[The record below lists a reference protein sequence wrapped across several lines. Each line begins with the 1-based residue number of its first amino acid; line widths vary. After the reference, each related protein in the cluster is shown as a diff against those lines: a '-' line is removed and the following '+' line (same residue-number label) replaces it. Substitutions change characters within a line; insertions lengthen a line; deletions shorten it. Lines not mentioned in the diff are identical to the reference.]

1 MTSAPLFLA
10 LRYLRPT
17 RSFIS
22 VITVISMLGVML
34 GVGVLVF
41 VMSVF
46 SGWQREFRQML
57 IGFEPHALVKPFST
71 PEGDPSAPKPAD
83 WRELRKVLAQR
94 PEVVSAVPVAE
105 GTIVV
110 ENNGNL
116 QGLPVIGMMDEPD
129 NALLIKLKKHIAEDA
144 KGNTKVVDQK
154 TGKVTYRKGE
164 FNLSDDCIVISDKF
178 AKELG
183 AKVGD
188 TLVVHAE
195 KSVTQFI
202 RQVREI
208 PEDAEEK
215 KRAEALDN
223 VTVLSKDL
231 KLVATL
237 RADTAGQKAYV
248 PMNVAQ
254 EFFNLESDVSGIEL
268 ELKEPEDVEK
278 VMDRIYHSGAIPDT
292 WVYSTWIQEHAM
304 HLESV
309 ENQHTMMWF
318 ILLFIMLVASIC
330 VMNTTIT
337 VTVKKRREIGILTAL
352 GTRAWQIIAI
362 FVSQAGI
369 VALVG
374 VVAGLAGG
382 FFVLSIRNW
391 LRDQISSLTGRDIF
405 PQDIYFLSSIPA
417 HTDPAELL
425 AICTTAVALCLLAA
439 LIPSWFAARVDPAV
453 ALRDGG

>member
-1 MTSAPLFLA
+1 MTENENEDDFHQLPRLTSAPIFLA

-46 SGWQREFRQML
+46 SGWQVEFRKML
-57 IGFEPHALVKPFST
+57 MGFEPHVMVQQMTAHDDST
-71 PEGDPSAPKPAD
+71 TAPD
-83 WRELRKVLAQR
+83 WRELRKALVQQPGVL
-94 PEVVSAVPVAE
+94 SAVPVAE
-105 GTIVV
+105 GVVVV
-110 ENNGNL
+110 ENAGSL
-116 QGLPVIGMMDEPD
+116 QGVSVIGLTDEPD
-129 NALLIKLKKHIAEDA
+129 NALLQKLTKHLKD
-144 KGNTKVVDQK
+144 
-154 TGKVTYRKGE
+154 GKFDLNGDSIV
-164 FNLSDDCIVISDKF
+164 LSDQF
-178 AKELG
+178 ARQLG
-183 AKVGD
+183 AKIGD
-188 TLVVHAE
+188 TLVVHAAD
-195 KSVTQFI
+195 SVNQFI
-202 RQVREI
+202 HQVREI
-208 PEDAEEK
+208 PEDTEDK

-231 KLVATL
+231 TLIATL
-237 RADTAGQKAYV
+237 RADTAGMRGYV
-248 PMNVAQ
+248 PLHVAQ
-254 EFFNLESDVSGIEL
+254 EFFNLGSGVSGIEL
-268 ELKEPEDVEK
+268 ELSDPDAADRLMHALSQSAALPE
-278 VMDRIYHSGAIPDT
+278 T
-292 WVYSTWIQEHAM
+292 WGWRTWTQEHGFM
-304 HLESV
+304 LESV
-309 ENQHTMMWF
+309 ENQRVMMWF
-318 ILLFIMLVASIC
+318 ILLFIMLVAAIC

-382 FFVLSIRNW
+382 FFFLSIRNK
-391 LRDQISSLTGRDIF
+391 LRDLIADLTGRDIF

-417 HTDPAELL
+417 HTHLSDLL
-425 AICTTAVALCLLAA
+425 IICTTAVALCLMAA
-439 LIPSWFAARVDPAV
+439 LVPAWFAARVDPAV

>member
-57 IGFEPHALVKPFST
+57 IGFEPHAMVQPL
-71 PEGDPSAPKPAD
+71 SAHEVEPDGPKPVD
-83 WRELRKVLAQR
+83 WRELRKTLAQR
-94 PEVVSAVPVAE
+94 PEVASAVPVAE
-105 GTIVV
+105 GVVVV
-110 ENNGNL
+110 ENSGNL
-116 QGLPVIGMMDEPD
+116 QGVSVIGMADDKD
-129 NALLIKLKKHIAEDA
+129 NALLQKLKKHLKQGLFDLQGDTII
-144 KGNTKVVDQK
+144 
-154 TGKVTYRKGE
+154 
-164 FNLSDDCIVISDKF
+164 LSDKF
-178 AKELG
+178 AKEIG
-183 AKVGD
+183 AKIGD
-188 TLVVHAE
+188 TLVVHAAD
-195 KSVTQFI
+195 SVNQFI

-215 KRAEALDN
+215 KRSEVLDS

-231 KLVATL
+231 TLVATL
-237 RADTAGQKAYV
+237 RADTAGPRGYV
-248 PMNVAQ
+248 PLHVAQ
-254 EFFNLESDVSGIEL
+254 EFFNLDSNVSGIEL
-268 ELKEPEDVEK
+268 ELNDPDNVERVMNKIYLSGVLPESWGY
-278 VMDRIYHSGAIPDT
+278 R
-292 WVYSTWIQEHAM
+292 TWIQEHGM
-304 HLESV
+304 MLESV
-309 ENQHTMMWF
+309 ENQRTMMWF
-318 ILLFIMLVASIC
+318 LLLFIMLVASIC

-362 FVSQAGI
+362 FVAQAGI

-374 VVAGLAGG
+374 VAAGLAGG
-382 FFVLSIRNW
+382 FFVLGIRNW
-391 LRDQISSLTGRDIF
+391 LRDQIANISGRDIF

-417 HTDPAELL
+417 HTNPSDLL
-425 AICTTAVALCLLAA
+425 TICATAVALCLMAA
-439 LIPSWFAARVDPAV
+439 LVPSWFAARVDPAV

>member
-1 MTSAPLFLA
+1 MTSASFFLA

-46 SGWQREFRQML
+46 SGWQREFREML
-57 IGFEPHALVKPFST
+57 LGFEPHAMVQPMSS
-71 PEGDPSAPKPAD
+71 DDDARQID
-83 WRELRKVLAQR
+83 WRKLRETLAAR
-94 PEVVSAVPVAE
+94 PEVVSAIPVAE
-105 GTIVV
+105 DVVVV
-110 ENNGNL
+110 ENAGSL
-116 QGLPVIGMMDEPD
+116 QGVSVIGMTAEPD
-129 NALLIKLKKHIAEDA
+129 NALLKKLSKHLKE
-144 KGNTKVVDQK
+144 
-154 TGKVTYRKGE
+154 GK
-164 FNLSDDCIVISDKF
+164 FDLSGDSIVLSDKF

-183 AKVGD
+183 VKIGD
-188 TLVVHAE
+188 TLVVHAAR
-195 KSVTQFI
+195 SVNQFI
-202 RQVREI
+202 QQVREI
-208 PEDAEEK
+208 PEDAAEA

-231 KLVATL
+231 TLVATL
-237 RADTAGQKAYV
+237 RADTAGERGYV
-248 PMNVAQ
+248 PLHVAQ
-254 EFFNLESDVSGIEL
+254 EFFNLEGSVSGIEL
-268 ELKEPEDVEK
+268 ELNDPDNAEP
-278 VMDRIYHSGAIPDT
+278 VMEAIYRAGIVPKT
-292 WVYSTWIQEHAM
+292 WGWRTWMQQHGVM
-304 HLESV
+304 LESV
-309 ENQHTMMWF
+309 ENQRTMMWF
-318 ILLFIMLVASIC
+318 LLLFIMLVAAIC

-352 GTRAWQIIAI
+352 GTRAWQIISI

-382 FFVLSIRNW
+382 FFFLGIRNK
-391 LRDQISSLTGRDIF
+391 LRDLIADLTGRDIF

-417 HTDPAELL
+417 HTDLGDLL
-425 AICTTAVALCLLAA
+425 TICATAVALCLMAA
-439 LIPSWFAARVDPAV
+439 FVPAWFAARVDPAV

>member
-57 IGFEPHALVKPFST
+57 LGFEPHAMVQPMTSRDEARQT
-71 PEGDPSAPKPAD
+71 D
-83 WRELRKVLAQR
+83 WRKLRDALAAR
-94 PEVVSAVPVAE
+94 PEVVSAIPVAE
-105 GTIVV
+105 DVVVV
-110 ENNGNL
+110 ENAGSL
-116 QGLPVIGMMDEPD
+116 QGVSVIGMTEEAD
-129 NALLIKLKKHIAEDA
+129 NALLKKLTKHLKE
-144 KGNTKVVDQK
+144 
-154 TGKVTYRKGE
+154 GKFDLGGD
-164 FNLSDDCIVISDKF
+164 SIVLSDKF

-183 AKVGD
+183 AKIGD
-188 TLVVHAE
+188 TLVVHAAE
-195 KSVTQFI
+195 SVNQFI

-208 PEDAEEK
+208 PEDAEET

-231 KLVATL
+231 TLVATL
-237 RADTAGQKAYV
+237 RADTAGERGYV
-248 PMNVAQ
+248 PLHVAQ
-254 EFFNLESDVSGIEL
+254 EFFNLEGSVSGIEL
-268 ELKEPEDVEK
+268 ELKDPDNAEP
-278 VMDRIYHSGAIPDT
+278 VMEMIYRAGIVPET
-292 WVYSTWIQEHAM
+292 WGWRTWMQQHGVM
-304 HLESV
+304 LESV
-309 ENQHTMMWF
+309 ENQRTMMWF
-318 ILLFIMLVASIC
+318 LLLFIMLVAAIC

-352 GTRAWQIIAI
+352 GTRAWQIISI

-382 FFVLSIRNW
+382 FFFLGIRNK
-391 LRDQISSLTGRDIF
+391 LRDLIADLTGRDIF
-405 PQDIYFLSSIPA
+405 PQDIYFLSQIPA
-417 HTDPAELL
+417 HTDLGDLL
-425 AICTTAVALCLLAA
+425 TICATAVALCLLAA
-439 LIPSWFAARVDPAV
+439 LVPAWFAARVDPAV

>member
-46 SGWQREFRQML
+46 SGWQREYRQML
-57 IGFEPHALVKPFST
+57 IGFEPHAMVEPLGALEGEADGSKPV
-71 PEGDPSAPKPAD
+71 D
-83 WRELRKVLAQR
+83 WRELRKTLAQR

-105 GTIVV
+105 RTRDGHLGIVVV
-110 ENNGNL
+110 ENEGSL
-116 QGLPVIGMMDEPD
+116 QGVSVIGMADEKD
-129 NALLIKLKKHIAEDA
+129 NGLLQKLKKHIREGTFDLQ
-144 KGNTKVVDQK
+144 NDTII
-154 TGKVTYRKGE
+154 
-164 FNLSDDCIVISDKF
+164 LSDRF
-178 AKELG
+178 AKSLG

-188 TLVVHAE
+188 TLVVHAAE
-195 KSVTQFI
+195 SVNQFI
-202 RQVREI
+202 QKYREI
-208 PEDAEEK
+208 PEDEDK
-215 KRAEALDN
+215 TKRAAALDN
-223 VTVLSKDL
+223 VTILSKDL
-231 KLVATL
+231 TLVATL
-237 RADTAGQKAYV
+237 REDTAGKRGYV
-248 PMNVAQ
+248 PLHVAQ
-254 EFFNLESDVSGIEL
+254 EFFNLDSGISGIEL
-268 ELKEPEDVEK
+268 ELKDPDNADR
-278 VMDRIYHSGAIPDT
+278 VMTKIYQSGALPESWGYRT
-292 WVYSTWIQEHAM
+292 WEQEHGM
-304 HLESV
+304 MLESV
-309 ENQHTMMWF
+309 KNQETMMWF
-318 ILLFIMLVASIC
+318 LLLFIMLVAAIC

-374 VVAGLAGG
+374 AMAGLAGG
-382 FFVLSIRNW
+382 FFFLSIRNW
-391 LRDQISSLTGRDIF
+391 LRDQISNITGRDIF

-417 HTDPAELL
+417 HIDPEKIL
-425 AICTTAVALCLLAA
+425 AICATAIALCLMAA
-439 LIPSWFAARVDPAV
+439 LVPSWFAARVDPAV

>member
-1 MTSAPLFLA
+1 MNSAPLFLA

-57 IGFEPHALVKPFST
+57 IGFEPHAMVQPMNSR
-71 PEGDPSAPKPAD
+71 DDAPKSPD
-83 WRELRKVLAQR
+83 WRELRKTLAAR

-105 GTIVV
+105 GVVVV
-110 ENNGNL
+110 ENEGNL
-116 QGLPVIGMMDEPD
+116 QGVSVIGMADEAD
-129 NALLIKLKKHIAEDA
+129 NGLLQKLRKHLKE
-144 KGNTKVVDQK
+144 
-154 TGKVTYRKGE
+154 GKFDLQGD
-164 FNLSDDCIVISDKF
+164 SIVLSDKF
-178 AKELG
+178 AREIG
-183 AKVGD
+183 AKIGD
-188 TLVVHAE
+188 TLVVHAAD
-195 KSVTQFI
+195 SVNQFI

-208 PEDAEEK
+208 PEDTEEK

-231 KLVATL
+231 TLVATL
-237 RADTAGQKAYV
+237 RADTAGLRGYV
-248 PMNVAQ
+248 PLHIAQ
-254 EFFNLESDVSGIEL
+254 EFFNLESNVSGIEL
-268 ELKEPEDVEK
+268 ELKDPDNAEPL
-278 VMDRIYHSGAIPDT
+278 MDAIYRSSGIPETWGWRT
-292 WVYSTWIQEHAM
+292 WVQEHGM
-304 HLESV
+304 MLESV
-309 ENQHTMMWF
+309 ENQRTMMWF
-318 ILLFIMLVASIC
+318 LLLFIMLVAAIC

-369 VALVG
+369 VALFG
-374 VVAGLAGG
+374 VVAGLGGG
-382 FFVLSIRNW
+382 FFFLGIRNW
-391 LRDQISSLTGRDIF
+391 LRDQIATLTGRDIF

-417 HTDPAELL
+417 HTNLGDLL
-425 AICTTAVALCLLAA
+425 TICTTAVALCLMAA
-439 LIPSWFAARVDPAV
+439 LVPAWFAARVDPAV

>member
-57 IGFEPHALVKPFST
+57 IGFEPHAMVQPVSAH
-71 PEGDPSAPKPAD
+71 EGEPGGPKPVD
-83 WRELRKVLAQR
+83 WRELRKTLAQR

-105 GTIVV
+105 GYVVV
-110 ENNGNL
+110 ENTGNL
-116 QGLPVIGMMDEPD
+116 QGVSIIGMTDDKD
-129 NALLIKLKKHIAEDA
+129 NALLQKLTKHVKA
-144 KGNTKVVDQK
+144 
-154 TGKVTYRKGE
+154 GKFDLQGDTII
-164 FNLSDDCIVISDKF
+164 LSDKF
-178 AKELG
+178 AKEIG

-188 TLVVHAE
+188 TLVVHAAD
-195 KSVTQFI
+195 SVNQFI

-208 PEDAEEK
+208 PEDTEEK
-215 KRAEALDN
+215 KRSEALDN

-231 KLVATL
+231 TLVATL
-237 RADTAGQKAYV
+237 RADTAGLRGYV
-248 PMNVAQ
+248 PLHVAQ
-254 EFFNLESDVSGIEL
+254 EFFNLDSNVSGIEL
-268 ELKEPEDVEK
+268 ELKDPDDVER
-278 VMDRIYHSGAIPDT
+278 VMDKIYLSGVLPES
-292 WVYSTWIQEHAM
+292 WGYRTWIQEHGM
-304 HLESV
+304 MLESV
-309 ENQHTMMWF
+309 ENQRTMMWF
-318 ILLFIMLVASIC
+318 ILLFIMFVAAIC

-374 VVAGLAGG
+374 VLAGLAGG
-382 FFVLSIRNW
+382 FFVLGIRNW
-391 LRDQISSLTGRDIF
+391 LRDQIASLTGRDIF

-417 HTDPAELL
+417 HTNLSDLL
-425 AICTTAVALCLLAA
+425 TICTTAVALCLMAA
-439 LIPSWFAARVDPAV
+439 LVPSWFAARVDPAV

>member
-57 IGFEPHALVKPFST
+57 IGFEPHAMVQPISSHLAES
-71 PEGDPSAPKPAD
+71 GDPKPVD
-83 WRELRKVLAQR
+83 WRELQKTLAKR
-94 PEVVSAVPVAE
+94 PEIISAVPVVE
-105 GTIVV
+105 GVLVV
-110 ENNGNL
+110 ESADNL
-116 QGLPVIGMMDEPD
+116 QGVSIIGMSDEPD
-129 NALLIKLKKHIAEDA
+129 NALLQKLKKHLKE
-144 KGNTKVVDQK
+144 
-154 TGKVTYRKGE
+154 GKFDLQGD
-164 FNLSDDCIVISDKF
+164 SIVLSDKF
-178 AKELG
+178 AKEIG

-188 TLVVHAE
+188 TLVVYASD
-195 KSVTQFI
+195 SVNQFI
-202 RQVREI
+202 QKVREI
-208 PEDAEEK
+208 PEDADSK
-215 KRAEALDN
+215 KRAEALNN

-231 KLVATL
+231 TLVATL
-237 RADTAGQKAYV
+237 RKDTAGDRGYV
-248 PMNVAQ
+248 PLHVAQ
-254 EFFNLESDVSGIEL
+254 EFFNLESNVSGIEL
-268 ELKEPEDVEK
+268 ELKDPDDVEH
-278 VMDRIYHSGAIPDT
+278 VMDKIYQSGVLPET
-292 WVYSTWIQEHAM
+292 WGYSTWIQQHGM
-304 HLESV
+304 MLESV
-309 ENQHTMMWF
+309 ENQRTMMWF
-318 ILLFIMLVASIC
+318 LLLFIMLVAAIC

-362 FVSQAGI
+362 FVTQAGI

-382 FFVLSIRNW
+382 FFFLGIRNW
-391 LRDQISSLTGRDIF
+391 LRDQIATLTGRDIF

-417 HTDPAELL
+417 HTNLSDLL
-425 AICTTAVALCLLAA
+425 TICTTAVALCLLAA
-439 LIPSWFAARVDPAV
+439 LVPSWFAARVDPAV

>member
-1 MTSAPLFLA
+1 MTSAPFFLA

-57 IGFEPHALVKPFST
+57 LGFEPHAIVQPLNT
-71 PEGDPSAPKPAD
+71 PDDASKAD
-83 WRELRKVLAQR
+83 WRVLRKALSTR
-94 PEVVSAVPVAE
+94 PEVISAVPVAE
-105 GTIVV
+105 GIVV
-110 ENNGNL
+110 VESEGNL
-116 QGLPVIGMMDEPD
+116 QGVSVIGM
-129 NALLIKLKKHIAEDA
+129 
-144 KGNTKVVDQK
+144 
-154 TGKVTYRKGE
+154 
-164 FNLSDDCIVISDKF
+164 SDDNDNLLLQKLRKHLKEGKFDLKGDCIILSDKF
-178 AKELG
+178 ARELG

-188 TLVVHAE
+188 TLVVHAAD
-195 KSVTQFI
+195 SVNQFI
-202 RQVREI
+202 KQVREI
-208 PEDAEEK
+208 PEDAEGK
-215 KRAEALDN
+215 KRDEALDN

-231 KLVATL
+231 TLVATL
-237 RADTAGQKAYV
+237 RADTAGPRGYV
-248 PMNVAQ
+248 PLNIAQ
-254 EFFNLESDVSGIEL
+254 EFFNLEGGVSGIEL
-268 ELKEPEDVEK
+268 ELREPDAAEA
-278 VMDRIYHSGAIPDT
+278 VMGAAARSGAIPDT
-292 WVYSTWIQEHAM
+292 WGWRTWEQQHGAM
-304 HLESV
+304 LESV
-309 ENQHTMMWF
+309 ENQRVMMWF
-318 ILLFIMLVASIC
+318 LLLFIMLVASIC

-352 GTRAWQIIAI
+352 GTRAWQIISI

-382 FFVLSIRNW
+382 FFFLSIRNV
-391 LRDQISSLTGRDIF
+391 LRDQISALTGRDIF

-417 HTDPAELL
+417 HTDPGDLFI
-425 AICTTAVALCLLAA
+425 ICATAVSLCLTAA
-439 LIPSWFAARVDPAV
+439 LVPAWFAARVDPAV

>member
-57 IGFEPHALVKPFST
+57 IGFEPHVMVQPISAH
-71 PEGDPSAPKPAD
+71 EGEPGGPKPID
-83 WRELRKVLAQR
+83 WRALRTKLAQL
-94 PEVVSAVPVAE
+94 PEVVSAVPVAN
-105 GTIVV
+105 GTRDGSPGILVV
-110 ENNGNL
+110 ESTDSL
-116 QGLPVIGMMDEPD
+116 ESVSVIGMSDDPE
-129 NALLIKLKKHIAEDA
+129 NALLQKLKKHLKEGQFDLRGDTIIL
-144 KGNTKVVDQK
+144 N
-154 TGKVTYRKGE
+154 
-164 FNLSDDCIVISDKF
+164 DKF

-183 AKVGD
+183 VKVGD
-188 TLVVHAE
+188 TLVVYAAD
-195 KSVTQFI
+195 SVNQFI
-202 RQVREI
+202 RKVRDI
-208 PEDAEEK
+208 PEDAAPK
-215 KRAEALDN
+215 KRAETLDN

-237 RADTAGQKAYV
+237 RGDTAGDRGYV
-248 PMNVAQ
+248 PLHVAQ
-254 EFFNLESDVSGIEL
+254 EFFNLESNVSGIAL
-268 ELKEPEDVEK
+268 ELKDPENAE
-278 VMDRIYHSGAIPDT
+278 RIMRKIYLSGALPESWGYRT
-292 WVYSTWIQEHAM
+292 WEQEHGM
-304 HLESV
+304 MLESV

-318 ILLFIMLVASIC
+318 ILLFIMLVAAIC

-352 GTRAWQIIAI
+352 GTRAWQIIAV

-374 VVAGLAGG
+374 VAAGLAGG
-382 FFVLSIRNW
+382 FFFLGIRNW
-391 LRDQISSLTGRDIF
+391 LRDQIASLTGRDIF

-417 HTDPAELL
+417 HTDPVELL
-425 AICTTAVALCLLAA
+425 TICTTAVALCLMAA
-439 LIPSWFAARVDPAV
+439 LVPAWFAARVDPAV

>member
-57 IGFEPHALVKPFST
+57 IGFEPHAMVQPVSAH
-71 PEGDPSAPKPAD
+71 EGEPGGPKPVD
-83 WRELRKVLAQR
+83 WRELRKTLAQR

-105 GTIVV
+105 GYVVV
-110 ENNGNL
+110 ENTGNL
-116 QGLPVIGMMDEPD
+116 QGVSIIGMTDDKD
-129 NALLIKLKKHIAEDA
+129 NALLQKLTKHVKA
-144 KGNTKVVDQK
+144 
-154 TGKVTYRKGE
+154 GKFDLQGDTII
-164 FNLSDDCIVISDKF
+164 LSDKF
-178 AKELG
+178 AKEIG

-188 TLVVHAE
+188 TLVVHAAD
-195 KSVTQFI
+195 SVNQFI

-208 PEDAEEK
+208 PEDTEEK
-215 KRAEALDN
+215 KRSEALDN

-231 KLVATL
+231 TLVATL
-237 RADTAGQKAYV
+237 RADTAGLRGYV
-248 PMNVAQ
+248 PLHVAQ
-254 EFFNLESDVSGIEL
+254 EFFNLDSNVSGIEL
-268 ELKEPEDVEK
+268 ELKDPDDVER
-278 VMDRIYHSGAIPDT
+278 VMDKIYLSGVVPES
-292 WVYSTWIQEHAM
+292 WGYRTWIQEHGM
-304 HLESV
+304 MLESV
-309 ENQHTMMWF
+309 ENQRTMMWF
-318 ILLFIMLVASIC
+318 ILLFIMFVAAIC

-374 VVAGLAGG
+374 VLAGLAGG
-382 FFVLSIRNW
+382 FFVLGIRNW
-391 LRDQISSLTGRDIF
+391 LRDQIASLTGRDIF

-417 HTDPAELL
+417 HTNLSDLL
-425 AICTTAVALCLLAA
+425 TICTTAVALCLMAA
-439 LIPSWFAARVDPAV
+439 LVPSWFAARVDPAV

>member
-57 IGFEPHALVKPFST
+57 IGFEPHAMVQPLSAH
-71 PEGDPSAPKPAD
+71 EGEPDGPKPVD
-83 WRELRKVLAQR
+83 WRELRKTLAQR

-105 GTIVV
+105 GVVVV
-110 ENNGNL
+110 ENSGNL
-116 QGLPVIGMMDEPD
+116 QGVSVIGMADDKD
-129 NALLIKLKKHIAEDA
+129 NALLQKLKKHIKQGQFDLQ
-144 KGNTKVVDQK
+144 GDTII
-154 TGKVTYRKGE
+154 
-164 FNLSDDCIVISDKF
+164 LSDKF
-178 AKELG
+178 AKEIG
-183 AKVGD
+183 AKIGD
-188 TLVVHAE
+188 TLVVHAAD
-195 KSVTQFI
+195 SVNQFI

-215 KRAEALDN
+215 KRSEVLDS

-231 KLVATL
+231 TLVATL
-237 RADTAGQKAYV
+237 RADTAGPRGYV
-248 PMNVAQ
+248 PLHVAQ
-254 EFFNLESDVSGIEL
+254 EFFNLDSDVSGIEL
-268 ELKEPEDVEK
+268 ELKDPDNVERVMNKIYLSGVLPESWGY
-278 VMDRIYHSGAIPDT
+278 R
-292 WVYSTWIQEHAM
+292 TWIQEHGM
-304 HLESV
+304 MLESV
-309 ENQHTMMWF
+309 ENQRTMMWF
-318 ILLFIMLVASIC
+318 LLLFIMLVASIC

-362 FVSQAGI
+362 FVAQAGI

-374 VVAGLAGG
+374 VAAGLAGG
-382 FFVLSIRNW
+382 FFVLGIRNW
-391 LRDQISSLTGRDIF
+391 LRDQIANISGRDIF

-417 HTDPAELL
+417 HTNPSDLL
-425 AICTTAVALCLLAA
+425 TICATAVALCLMAA
-439 LIPSWFAARVDPAV
+439 LVPSWFAARVDPAV

>member
-1 MTSAPLFLA
+1 MTSASFFLA

-57 IGFEPHALVKPFST
+57 LGFEPHAMVQPMNAH
-71 PEGDPSAPKPAD
+71 DDAPKAD
-83 WRELRKVLAQR
+83 WRELRKVLAAR
-94 PEVVSAVPVAE
+94 PEVASAVPVAE
-105 GTIVV
+105 GVVVV
-110 ENNGNL
+110 ENEGTL
-116 QGLPVIGMMDEPD
+116 QGVSVIGLGDEPD
-129 NALLIKLKKHIAEDA
+129 NALLQKLTKHLKEGKFDL
-144 KGNTKVVDQK
+144 KGDSIILNDQ
-154 TGKVTYRKGE
+154 
-164 FNLSDDCIVISDKF
+164 F

-183 AKVGD
+183 AKIGD
-188 TLVVHAE
+188 TLVVHAAD
-195 KSVTQFI
+195 SVNQFI
-202 RQVREI
+202 KQVREI
-208 PEDAEEK
+208 PEDAEES

-231 KLVATL
+231 TLVATV
-237 RADTAGQKAYV
+237 RADTAGQRGYV
-248 PMNVAQ
+248 PLHIAQ
-254 EFFNLESDVSGIEL
+254 EFFNLEGSVSSIEL
-268 ELKEPEDVEK
+268 ELKDADNAEPI
-278 VMDRIYHSGAIPDT
+278 MDAIYRSGAIPDT
-292 WVYSTWIQEHAM
+292 WGWRTWMQQHGAM
-304 HLESV
+304 LESV
-309 ENQHTMMWF
+309 ENQRTMMWF
-318 ILLFIMLVASIC
+318 LLLFIMLVAAIC

-352 GTRAWQIIAI
+352 GTRAWQIISI

-382 FFVLSIRNW
+382 FFFLSIRNW
-391 LRDQISSLTGRDIF
+391 LRQEIAELTGRDIF
-405 PQDIYFLSSIPA
+405 PQNIYFLSSIPA
-417 HTDPAELL
+417 HTDIGDLL
-425 AICTTAVALCLLAA
+425 TICTTAVALCLMAA
-439 LIPSWFAARVDPAV
+439 LVPAWFAARVDPAV

>member
-46 SGWQREFRQML
+46 SGWQRDFRQML
-57 IGFEPHALVKPFST
+57 IGFEPHAMVEPLGEMEGEKPI
-71 PEGDPSAPKPAD
+71 D
-83 WRELRKVLAQR
+83 WRELRKKLAER
-94 PEVVSAVPVAE
+94 PEVVSAVPVADRTKD
-105 GTIVV
+105 GRPGILVV
-110 ENNGNL
+110 ENEGSL
-116 QGLPVIGMMDEPD
+116 QGVSVIGMADDKD
-129 NALLIKLKKHIAEDA
+129 NGLLQKLKKHVKEGTFDLQNDTII
-144 KGNTKVVDQK
+144 
-154 TGKVTYRKGE
+154 
-164 FNLSDDCIVISDKF
+164 LSDKF

-183 AKVGD
+183 VKVGD
-188 TLVVHAE
+188 TLVVHAAE
-195 KSVTQFI
+195 SVNQFI
-202 RQVREI
+202 QKYREI
-208 PEDAEEK
+208 PEDGDKK

-237 RADTAGQKAYV
+237 RADTAGLRGYV
-248 PMNVAQ
+248 PLHVAQ
-254 EFFNLESDVSGIEL
+254 EFFNLDSDISGIEL
-268 ELKEPEDVEK
+268 ELKDPDNADR
-278 VMDRIYHSGAIPDT
+278 VMTTIYQSGALPESWGYRT
-292 WVYSTWIQEHAM
+292 WEQEHGM
-304 HLESV
+304 MLESV
-309 ENQHTMMWF
+309 KNQETMMWF
-318 ILLFIMLVASIC
+318 LLLFIMLVAAIC

-352 GTRAWQIIAI
+352 GTRAWQIIAV
-362 FVSQAGI
+362 FVTQAGI

-374 VVAGLAGG
+374 AVAGLAGG

-391 LRDQISSLTGRDIF
+391 LREQIVSFTGRDIF

-417 HTDPAELL
+417 HIDPEKIL
-425 AICTTAVALCLLAA
+425 AICATAVALCLMAA
-439 LIPSWFAARVDPAV
+439 LVPSWFAARVDPAV

>member
-1 MTSAPLFLA
+1 MTNAPLFLA

-57 IGFEPHALVKPFST
+57 IGFEPHVMVQPVSNR
-71 PEGDPSAPKPAD
+71 EGAPDGPKSVD
-83 WRELRKVLAQR
+83 WRELRKALAQL
-94 PEVVSAVPVAE
+94 PEVESAVPVGE
-105 GTIVV
+105 GVVVV
-110 ENNGNL
+110 ENAGSL
-116 QGLPVIGMMDEPD
+116 QGVSVIGLTDEKD
-129 NALLIKLKKHIAEDA
+129 NALLNKLSKHIKEGRFDL
-144 KGNTKVVDQK
+144 KGDS
-154 TGKVTYRKGE
+154 
-164 FNLSDDCIVISDKF
+164 LILSDKF
-178 AKELG
+178 ARELG

-188 TLVVHAE
+188 TLVVHAAD
-195 KSVTQFI
+195 SVNQFI
-202 RQVREI
+202 TKVREI

-231 KLVATL
+231 TLVATL
-237 RADTAGQKAYV
+237 RADTAGQRGYV
-248 PMNVAQ
+248 PLHVAQ
-254 EFFNLESDVSGIEL
+254 EFFNLESRVSGIEL
-268 ELKEPEDVEK
+268 ELKDPDNAERIMDK
-278 VMDRIYHSGAIPDT
+278 VYQSGAVPYGWGYRT
-292 WVYSTWIQEHAM
+292 WVQEHGM
-304 HLESV
+304 MLESV
-309 ENQHTMMWF
+309 ENQRTMMWF
-318 ILLFIMLVASIC
+318 LLLFIMLVAAIC

-382 FFVLSIRNW
+382 FFFLGIRNW
-391 LRDQISSLTGRDIF
+391 LRDQIANLTGRDIF

-417 HTDPAELL
+417 HTDITDLL
-425 AICTTAVALCLLAA
+425 TICSTAVALCLMAA
-439 LIPSWFAARVDPAV
+439 LVPSWFAARVDPAV

>member
-1 MTSAPLFLA
+1 LNSAPLFLA

-57 IGFEPHALVKPFST
+57 IGFEPHAMVQPMNSRDDASKSP
-71 PEGDPSAPKPAD
+71 D
-83 WRELRKVLAQR
+83 WRELRKTLAAR

-105 GTIVV
+105 GVVVV
-110 ENNGNL
+110 ENEGNL
-116 QGLPVIGMMDEPD
+116 QGVSVIGMADEAD
-129 NALLIKLKKHIAEDA
+129 NALLQKLRKHLKE
-144 KGNTKVVDQK
+144 
-154 TGKVTYRKGE
+154 GKFDLQGD
-164 FNLSDDCIVISDKF
+164 SIVLSDKF
-178 AKELG
+178 AREIG
-183 AKVGD
+183 AKIGD
-188 TLVVHAE
+188 TLVVHAAD
-195 KSVTQFI
+195 SVNQFI

-208 PEDAEEK
+208 PEDTEEK

-231 KLVATL
+231 TLVATL
-237 RADTAGQKAYV
+237 RADTAGLRGYV
-248 PMNVAQ
+248 PLHIAQ
-254 EFFNLESDVSGIEL
+254 EFFNLESNVSGIEL
-268 ELKEPEDVEK
+268 ELKDPDNAEPL
-278 VMDRIYHSGAIPDT
+278 MDAIYRSGGIPET
-292 WVYSTWIQEHAM
+292 WGWRTWMQEHGM
-304 HLESV
+304 MLESV
-309 ENQHTMMWF
+309 ENQRTMMWF
-318 ILLFIMLVASIC
+318 LLLFIMLVAAIC

-369 VALVG
+369 VALFG
-374 VVAGLAGG
+374 VVAGLGGG
-382 FFVLSIRNW
+382 FFFLSIRNN
-391 LRDQISSLTGRDIF
+391 LRDLISKLTGRDIF

-417 HTDPAELL
+417 HTNLGDLL
-425 AICTTAVALCLLAA
+425 TICTTAVALCLMAA
-439 LIPSWFAARVDPAV
+439 LVPAWFAARVDPAV